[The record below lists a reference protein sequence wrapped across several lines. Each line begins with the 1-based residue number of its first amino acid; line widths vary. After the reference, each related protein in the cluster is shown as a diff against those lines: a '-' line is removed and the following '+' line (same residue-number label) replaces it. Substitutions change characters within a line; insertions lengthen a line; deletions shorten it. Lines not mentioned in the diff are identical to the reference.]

1 VAEMGFIRRTGYH
14 QINPRVGYQFYPM
27 SKHIANH
34 GPSLELDMFFEP
46 DFKKTDREIDL
57 KYSLTFTDRSTLSLD
72 LEEGYVRLLEPFDP
86 TNTGGE
92 ELPAGS
98 EFTWTEMALNFQS
111 NQRQLFTYL
120 LSGRYGGY
128 YNGTRTSFNMDLGYR
143 IQPFVNLSLVTS
155 LNRIILPE
163 PYTSADLILVGPR
176 LDLTFTR
183 NLFFTTFVQY
193 NNQVDNVNLNM
204 RFQWR
209 FAPVS
214 DLFIV
219 YTENAHPQGWNTK
232 DRGIVVKL
240 SYWIN

>member
-1 VAEMGFIRRTGYH
+1 MADRDIELEYTLTWMDRSSI
-14 QINPRVGYQFYPM
+14 
-27 SKHIANH
+27 
-34 GPSLELDMFFEP
+34 SLEL
-46 DFKKTDREIDL
+46 
-57 KYSLTFTDRSTLSLD
+57 
-72 LEEGYVRLLEPFDP
+72 EEVYVKLFEPFDP

-98 EFTWTEMALNFQS
+98 EFSWPEVAINYRSTQKRLLTFDVSAL
-111 NQRQLFTYL
+111 
-120 LSGRYGGY
+120 YGGY
-128 YNGTRTSFNMDLGYR
+128 FNGTRFGLESELNYR
-143 IQPFVNLSLVTS
+143 VQPYGSLSMIAEY
-155 LNRIILPE
+155 NRVLLPE
-163 PYTSADLILVGPR
+163 PYTSADLILVGPK
-176 LDLTFTR
+176 LDITFTR

-193 NNQVDNVNLNM
+193 NNQIDNINVNM

-219 YTENAHPQGWNTK
+219 YTENAHPAGFTTK